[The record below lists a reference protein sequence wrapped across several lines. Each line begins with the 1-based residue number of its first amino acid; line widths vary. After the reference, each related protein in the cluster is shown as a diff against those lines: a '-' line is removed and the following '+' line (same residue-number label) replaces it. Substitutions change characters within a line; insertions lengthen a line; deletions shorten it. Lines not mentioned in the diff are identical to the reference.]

1 MPHLSRLLAAI
12 CAITVI
18 LLLVGA
24 ASSAHAEVTLFTPV
38 AEAGSGSNLQCT
50 AVNTG
55 KKAVDLQVMVFT
67 YDGTLI
73 TYAPCSSV
81 ARGSG
86 CLAWL
91 PGPVIAT
98 CQIIYEG
105 NKKAMRGTLQVIDAN
120 RNSVLSLDAR

>member
-1 MPHLSRLLAAI
+1 MPHLSRMLAAI

-38 AEAGSGSNLQCT
+38 AEAGSGSDLHCT

-55 KKAVDLQVMVFT
+55 KKAVDLLVVLLT
-67 YDGTLI
+67 YEGNFI

-86 CLAWL
+86 CVVWL
-91 PGPVIAT
+91 PGPVFAT

-105 NKKAMRGTLQVIDAN
+105 SKKAVRGTLQVIDAN

>member
-1 MPHLSRLLAAI
+1 MPHLSRMLAAI
-12 CAITVI
+12 RAITVI

-38 AEAGSGSNLQCT
+38 ANAGSGSSLHCA

-55 KKAVDLQVMVFT
+55 KKAVDLNVLFFT
-67 YDGTLI
+67 YRGDFI
-73 TYAPCSSV
+73 TYADCYSV

-98 CQIIYEG
+98 CRITYEG
-105 NKKAMRGTLQVIDAN
+105 SKKAMRGALQVIDAN
-120 RNSVLSLDAR
+120 GNSVLSLDAR